1 MKKLLFIFLIS
12 FILFNYVASITCADL
27 KKALQ
32 KAGIYEDV
40 ISLIN
45 RGTKAA
51 AKALCKKKLPS
62 YICDEI
68 QNCF

>member
-12 FILFNYVASITCADL
+12 FILFNYVAPITCAEL

-32 KAGIYEDV
+32 KAGIYDAV

-45 RGTKAA
+45 NGSKKA
-51 AKALCKKKLPS
+51 AKALCTKKLPNN
-62 YICDEI
+62 ICNEI